1 MGANNLVGWVV
12 PGNYST
18 STYGAVPAG
27 VLQNSGDLP
36 ISSHVPLSNFAPR
49 VGFAE
54 QLTSK
59 LVLRGGF
66 GLFYDRVDVG
76 ALVHGL
82 EQGPPYSGTADVGS
96 GNRADPGE
104 PFSGHSHRSLSAALF
119 QSRLFKCGA
128 HGGRSHPLQLAHV

>member
-1 MGANNLVGWVV
+1 VGWVV
-12 PGNYST
+12 PANYST
-18 STYGAVPAG
+18 ATYGPVPAG
-27 VLQNSGDLP
+27 VLQNSGNLP
-36 ISSHVPLSNFAPR
+36 ISSRVPLGNFAPR

-96 GNRADPGE
+96 GNQQTLSN
-104 PFSGHSHRSLSAALF
+104 PFPVTPIGVFPQRYFNPACLAAAPTAAAPIPCN
-119 QSRLFKCGA
+119 S
-128 HGGRSHPLQLAHV
+128 PT